1 MAVMSSDKQVIKG
14 NNNTQIINKVGSLFV
29 MPGTRHPLTHSLIYE
44 LLVIVYESPLLD
56 KESYSLELPV
66 PMKEKLVYNKAPK
79 YRNLFANHSED
90 FALVGSIMK
99 DFPDSETIIKK
110 LRDMFLDAANYDDN
124 QNLVVGN
131 GDEQLDT
138 MKNQLSELIQNDA
151 KYDSERHRTEEV
163 EQFCIALL
171 ACGVDSCNVLV
182 RPD

>member
-1 MAVMSSDKQVIKG
+1 
-14 NNNTQIINKVGSLFV
+14 
-29 MPGTRHPLTHSLIYE
+29 
-44 LLVIVYESPLLD
+44 
-56 KESYSLELPV
+56 
-66 PMKEKLVYNKAPK
+66 
-79 YRNLFANHSED
+79 
-90 FALVGSIMK
+90 MK